1 MVVASPGSSI
11 QEAARIQ
18 VGQRIWLH
26 RAGRFAMGMGT
37 FELLIRVELTGS
49 LNQAAAAMGMAYSKA
64 WQSVRRAEGTLGF
77 ALLERQTGG
86 RGGGGSTLSPEGK
99 WIVGAFGSLVEE
111 ATQAIEQLVNKYM
124 GDWPATTGEGSSAR
138 PEDAAT
144 RGGGI

>member
-1 MVVASPGSSI
+1 VVANSSAPPGDVGNI
-11 QEAARIQ
+11 E

-37 FELLIRVELTGS
+37 LELLVRVESTGS
-49 LNQAAAAMGMAYSKA
+49 LNKAAAAMGMAYSKA

-99 WIVGAFGSLVEE
+99 WIVGAFGSLVED
-111 ATQAIEQLVNKYM
+111 ATQAIRQLVDKHL
-124 GDWPATTGEGSSAR
+124 GGWPSTTEEGSSAR
-138 PEDAAT
+138 PEVAAT

>member
-1 MVVASPGSSI
+1 MVI
-11 QEAARIQ
+11 QEGARIQ

-26 RAGRFAMGMGT
+26 RGGSFAMGMGT
-37 FELLIRVELTGS
+37 LELLIRVESTGS
-49 LNQAAAAMGMAYSKA
+49 LNRAAAAMGMAYSKA

-111 ATQAIEQLVNKYM
+111 ATQTIRQLVDKHM
-124 GDWPATTGEGSSAR
+124 ADWPGTTGGGSSGR
-138 PEDAAT
+138 PEGAAA
-144 RGGGI
+144 RAGVI